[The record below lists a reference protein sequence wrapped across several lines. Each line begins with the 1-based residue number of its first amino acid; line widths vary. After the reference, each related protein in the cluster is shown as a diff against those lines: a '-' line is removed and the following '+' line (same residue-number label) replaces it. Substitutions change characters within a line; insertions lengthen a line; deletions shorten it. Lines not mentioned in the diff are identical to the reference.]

1 MMKAQQR
8 NCLYIVDAVKDG
20 TAKARTTG
28 SAVKSS
34 DLSFPS
40 HKATGLSQATTQK
53 TSSKI

>member
-1 MMKAQQR
+1 MKAQQR
-8 NCLYIVDAVKDG
+8 NCLYVVDAVKDG

-28 SAVKSS
+28 NAVKSS